1 MPAAIFNGQYVK
13 VLKDELKAKSGGL
26 FDKVYTSAKST
37 AFTAATGFTYLV
49 NTGTAV
55 TVTLPTVSA
64 YASIVI
70 KDSTGTA
77 GTTNTGGGGGGT
89 ERTMSTTGSPG
100 GSGVVILRIPTANY
114 SSTTTGSPTVTTDG
128 DFTVVKYTGSGSYTA

>member
-1 MPAAIFNGQYVK
+1 MPAAIFNGSYVK
-13 VLKDELKAKSGGL
+13 VLKDEIKAKSGGL

-55 TVTLPTVSA
+55 TVTLPAVSS

-77 GTTNTGGGGGGT
+77 GTNAITINRAGTATIDGATSQSINSNYGSMKLICDGTNWFIT
-89 ERTMSTTGSPG
+89 
-100 GSGVVILRIPTANY
+100 
-114 SSTTTGSPTVTTDG
+114 
-128 DFTVVKYTGSGSYTA
+128 

>member
-26 FDKVYTSAKST
+26 FDKVYVEAKST
-37 AFTAATGFTYLV
+37 DFTAAVGFTFLI

-55 TVTLPTVSA
+55 TVTLPSA
-64 YASIVI
+64 VTNAAIVF

-77 GTTNTGGGGGGT
+77 ATNNITINRADSATIDGATSQTIASNYGSLKLISDGTNWFIT
-89 ERTMSTTGSPG
+89 
-100 GSGVVILRIPTANY
+100 
-114 SSTTTGSPTVTTDG
+114 
-128 DFTVVKYTGSGSYTA
+128 

>member
-55 TVTLPTVSA
+55 TVTLPAVST

-77 GTTNTGGGGGGT
+77 GTNAITITPANLRGY
-89 ERTMSTTGSPG
+89 STIVLNAPG
-100 GSGVVILRIPTANY
+100 E
-114 SSTTTGSPTVTTDG
+114 TVTCLFKNSNWNVIANQGATI
-128 DFTVVKYTGSGSYTA
+128 S

>member
-26 FDKVYTSAKST
+26 FDKVYVEAKST
-37 AFTAATGFTYLV
+37 DFTAAVGFTYLI

-55 TVTLPTVSA
+55 EVTLPSA
-64 YASIVI
+64 SSNAAIVF

-77 GTTNTGGGGGGT
+77 ATNAITINRAGTATIDGATSQTIGSNFGSLKLICDGTNWFIT
-89 ERTMSTTGSPG
+89 
-100 GSGVVILRIPTANY
+100 
-114 SSTTTGSPTVTTDG
+114 
-128 DFTVVKYTGSGSYTA
+128 